1 MRALLLSFLALTL
14 WAESPAEIRIRK
26 DMDFLASPQMKGR
39 GNGYP
44 ELDRAADYLAAQ
56 YRKLGLKPEIQRYPF
71 IKGVERVQAKASL
84 GKGDTVGRPLEW
96 GKDIEAYGFSAD
108 GEFRNRA
115 LAFVGY
121 GLQATGYDDFAG
133 LDLGRKVAVILRQV
147 PDQPAF
153 IHVDRLEKGLAAR
166 VKKLAQAGASA
177 VIVLEETGPVRT
189 LRKEEGPS
197 RLDVPVVSMGL
208 GTLAPFCD
216 GLAVRIAKLKE
227 EGKPQSVDYVF
238 APWTFMSLDLKLKPL
253 EAQLPNVAAVIRG
266 TDPKLREEHIV
277 LGAHFDHLGQGER
290 HSMGG
295 EAAKG
300 QVHPGADD
308 NASGTVMVLELARE
322 LKLHP
327 PKRSIVLLHFSGEE
341 EGLLGSSN
349 WVKHPTVKLDSVK
362 FMANFDMVGYLA
374 KDKPLLMLGAL
385 GAPKAA
391 LERAKQL
398 APAGLTVST
407 DVGEMIGGSDHM
419 SFSLSK
425 IPTFFFFTGIHA
437 NYHRPSDT
445 PDKINI
451 GGVATLT
458 AYARALVAEMA
469 SAPTTPAFD
478 PETAKIRARSGGAMR
493 VAFGTIPDYAEN
505 PKGFRLQGVS
515 PGGTAEAIGLKAG
528 DILTAFGEVRVKD
541 IQDYMQALGKYK
553 PGDKVVVKWLREDKE
568 MQAEAQLKGRD

>member
-1 MRALLLSFLALTL
+1 MRAFLLSFLAVALC
-14 WAESPAEIRIRK
+14 AQSPAEIRIKR
-26 DMDFLASPQMKGR
+26 DMDFLASRQMKGR

-44 ELDRAADYLAAQ
+44 ELDRAAEYLAGQ
-56 YRKLGLKPEIQRYPF
+56 YRKLGLNPVIQRYAF
-71 IKGVERVQAKASL
+71 VKGVERVQGAASI
-84 GKGDTVGRPLEW
+84 GKGDTAGRPLEW

-121 GLQATGYDDFAG
+121 GVQTSGYDDYAG
-133 LDLGRKVAVILRQV
+133 MDLARKVAVILRQV
-147 PDQPAF
+147 PDNPAF
-153 IHVDRLEKGLAAR
+153 THLDRMEKTLPAR

-177 VIVLEETGPVRT
+177 VIVLEDGGSVRA

-197 RLDVPVVSMGL
+197 RLDIPVLSMGL
-208 GTLAPFCD
+208 ETLAPSCS
-216 GLAVRIAKLKE
+216 GLKDRVAKLKQE
-227 EGKPQSVDYVF
+227 AKPQSVDYVF
-238 APWTFMSLDLKLKPL
+238 APWTFLNLDLKLNPI
-253 EAQLPNVAAVIRG
+253 EAQLPNVAAVIPG
-266 TDPKLREEHIV
+266 SDPKLREEHIV
-277 LGAHFDHLGQGER
+277 LGAHFDHLGLGER

-300 QVHPGADD
+300 EIHPGADD

-322 LKLHP
+322 LKRHP
-327 PKRSIVLLHFSGEE
+327 LKRSVVLLHFSGEE

-349 WVKHPTVKLDSVK
+349 WVKNPTVKLDSVK

-385 GAPKAA
+385 GAPKDA
-391 LERAKQL
+391 LEKAKAL
-398 APAGLTVST
+398 APEGLSVST

-445 PDKINI
+445 PDRINI
-451 GGVATLT
+451 RGVATLT
-458 AYARALVAEMA
+458 AYAQKLVANLGN
-469 SAPTTPAFD
+469 APTTPAFD
-478 PETAKIRARSGGAMR
+478 PETAKIRTRSGGAMR
-493 VAFGTIPDYAEN
+493 VAFGTIPDYGEN

-515 PGGTAEAIGLKAG
+515 PGGTAEKIGLKAG
-528 DILTAFGEVRVKD
+528 DILTAFGEIQVKG
-541 IQDYMQALGKYK
+541 IYDYMQALGKYK

-568 MQAEAQLKGRD
+568 MQAEALLKGRD